1 MFALLGDMV
10 VVHSAPQ
17 QCFVC
22 HLQYEKQ
29 GTSYM
34 EVRAFKVC
42 GRLIVYLHV
51 TGSGAEKSSKNLG
64 WQKLV
69 NNLLIWSDSKGSGL
83 CLERDRARE
92 SERAVPEV
100 SVMFLCCQRR
110 RGG

>member
-10 VVHSAPQ
+10 VVNSAPQ
-17 QCFVC
+17 QCFVR

-34 EVRAFKVC
+34 EVRAFTVC
-42 GRLIVYLHV
+42 GRLIAYLHV
-51 TGSGAEKSSKNLG
+51 TGSGAETSSKNLG

-83 CLERDRARE
+83 CLEREGGRE
-92 SERAVPEV
+92 SEQCLRY
-100 SVMFLCCQRR
+100 L
-110 RGG
+110 